1 MPIEGISL
9 RSMMHSFCHPASL
22 FTPFWYVL
30 SNIMLRK
37 PPSIKTKIMHS
48 RNELIHFICLT
59 FVKSNNFYVYFK
71 YVTHK
76 NIRSL
81 PNHFCKFLF
90 SCTVWLPVIF
100 VPYLP
105 LPILSRWIK
114 RMWSRLRSKIIFRFC
129 LQCFSKAF

>member
-1 MPIEGISL
+1 MVSACEAWWTCSVIQHPCL
-9 RSMMHSFCHPASL
+9 PRSGMFYLSSCFACLHP
-22 FTPFWYVL
+22 
-30 SNIMLRK
+30 
-37 PPSIKTKIMHS
+37 IKTKIMDS

-105 LPILSRWIK
+105 LPILSRLIK